1 MKLVL
6 CGAKPSE
13 RAGGLFV
20 LRHLSILALGPKF
33 ERVFDRGMPVL

>member
-6 CGAKPSE
+6 GAAKPSE

-20 LRHLSILALGPKF
+20 FRHLSILAPALEF
-33 ERVFDRGMPVL
+33 ERTFDRGMPVL